1 MRAWTSPGNRRK
13 STSCRAM
20 TPGNCL
26 VMPVMVSMVQ
36 SDSLVLAVREGGL
49 GLLGREL
56 ALHGQDAGLD
66 RLARDDL
73 LGEVHEL
80 RAKQRAA
87 LDDVVDLA
95 GGQGGHA
102 VLDRV
107 DRDDLDVGSGLL
119 AGRL

>member
-36 SDSLVLAVREGGL
+36 SGSLVFAVGEGGL

-56 ALHGQDAGLD
+56 GLNRQDAWLH
-66 RLARDDL
+66 RLALDDL
-73 LGEVHEL
+73 LGQVHEL
-80 RAKQRAA
+80 RAEQRAA

-95 GGQGGHA
+95 GREGGHA
-102 VLDRV
+102 VLHRV
-107 DRDDLDVGSGLL
+107 HRDD
-119 AGRL
+119 